1 MSDMSV
7 TISSIWKGVVELKKK
22 SLFLKLKHSVVV
34 IGGGGGGG
42 GALSRKHLFFQS
54 ILLLLFLRLTPI

>member
-42 GALSRKHLFFQS
+42 GGLFQESIYSSRAFCCCYF
-54 ILLLLFLRLTPI
+54 